1 MQKTSLSLL
10 LSLVSCGA
18 LAAQGG
24 TSVNWQQ
31 DYNDLVN
38 MNCTGL
44 VLGGNKVLTAGH
56 CDATNNTTN
65 LQFSSGAT
73 LNSTSLVK
81 HPNYTYSGSYQYDV
95 AILSLPSKVDTESI
109 HFFGDITN
117 RTVSVGNKLKAYGF
131 GGGNPLAYVEHDVT
145 QIWGGPGI
153 DTTITAQATYVGDAL
168 LGGDSGG
175 MWTNTTNR
183 IVGLSSTS
191 NGAGRASFT
200 DLFYAKDF
208 ILDTVDG
215 WHYPTIAKTV
225 NNQVTITVQSLHK
238 NTTSDS
244 AYTDGTA
251 QIVGGTCQGNNSV
264 SPLDVCTYVVNST
277 GEGKLY
283 LSANEFVHI
292 NKPASTTNS
301 STTSGGGSGGG
312 SLGLSVFL
320 LTLLGFRR
328 KWSD

>member
-1 MQKTSLSLL
+1 
-10 LSLVSCGA
+10 
-18 LAAQGG
+18 
-24 TSVNWQQ
+24 
-31 DYNDLVN
+31 

-44 VLGGNKVLTAGH
+44 ILGGNKILTAGH
-56 CDATNNTTN
+56 CDGSNHTTGIRI
-65 LQFSSGAT
+65 SSGEKLDAT
-73 LNSTSLVK
+73 SVIK
-81 HPNYTYSGSYQYDV
+81 HPNYKYSGSYQYDV

-117 RTVSVGNKLKAYGF
+117 RTVNVGNKLKTYGF
-131 GGGNPLAYVEHDVT
+131 GGDNPLAYIEYDVT
-145 QIWGGPGI
+145 RIWGGPTI
-153 DTTITAQATYVGDAL
+153 DTIISAKATYVGESTI
-168 LGGDSGG
+168 GGDSGG
-175 MWTNTTNR
+175 MWTNSADKV
-183 IVGLSSTS
+183 VGLTSSG
-191 NGAGRASFT
+191 NGMGEASFT

-215 WHYPTIAKTV
+215 WHYPTVAKTV

-292 NKPASTTNS
+292 NKPSNVNNSTNAAGS
-301 STTSGGGSGGG
+301 SGGGSME
-312 SLGLSVFL
+312 LWPL
-320 LTLLGFRR
+320 LLLAGIFVRR
-328 KWSD
+328 FK